1 MVLGRGGLDPALGG
15 GDDDPRP
22 DRVEALL
29 DEALHAIAVVASRL
43 QAERQ
48 HSTRLAQQVE
58 HLEGSLGLMEERL
71 DEVVAVIQ
79 ELLGGLR

>member
-15 GDDDPRP
+15 GGEGPG
-22 DRVEALL
+22 RVEQLL

-48 HSTRLAQQVE
+48 NSTRLAQQVE
-58 HLEGSLGLMEERL
+58 HLEGSLGLMEERI
-71 DEVVAVIQ
+71 DELVAVVQ
-79 ELLGGLR
+79 GMLRGAE